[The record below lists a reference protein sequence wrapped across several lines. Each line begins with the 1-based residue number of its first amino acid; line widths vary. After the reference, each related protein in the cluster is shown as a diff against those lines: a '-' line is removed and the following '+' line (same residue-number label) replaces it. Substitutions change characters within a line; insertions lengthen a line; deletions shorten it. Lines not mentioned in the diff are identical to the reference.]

1 MNERH
6 WSQKETAAP
15 GLPLFQGADHS
26 GNERRK
32 AIEGLPVKSTNVKA
46 VGYDVETKT
55 LQVEFKSGGIYQ
67 YAGVQPE
74 MYAELLE
81 AESIGR
87 FVSQVVRAGRK
98 GIRIEEK
105 EEAKS

>member
-1 MNERH
+1 MERILVE
-6 WSQKETAAP
+6 S
-15 GLPLFQGADHS
+15 S
-26 GNERRK
+26 
-32 AIEGLPVKSTNVKA
+32 NVKA

-74 MYAELLE
+74 MYTDLLE
-81 AESIGR
+81 ADSIGR
-87 FVSQVVRAGRK
+87 FVSQVIRSGRK

>member
-15 GLPLFQGADHS
+15 GLPLFQGADNN

-32 AIEGLPVKSTNVKA
+32 AMERLPVKSTNVKA
-46 VGYDVETKT
+46 VGYDAETKT

-74 MYAELLE
+74 MYADLLE
-81 AESIGR
+81 ADSVGR
-87 FVSQVVRAGRK
+87 FVSQVVRAERK

>member
-1 MNERH
+1 MER
-6 WSQKETAAP
+6 
-15 GLPLFQGADHS
+15 
-26 GNERRK
+26 
-32 AIEGLPVKSTNVKA
+32 LPVKSTNVKA

-98 GIRIEEK
+98 GLRIGEEK
-105 EEAKS
+105 GQVS